1 MIMNVYNIKVKLRDL
16 VRGQLQDSLIINT
29 YLIMALRLFSTV
41 SGFIFWALAAQTMS
55 AQQVGLLSSAIAAS
69 TLLAGLSQLGLNYGL
84 VRYLG
89 HVNHPHRLLN
99 GVVGM
104 VAVVSLLLS
113 VLFLLT
119 LQIWSPALLSLQSD
133 LTSLLL
139 FVVLVISTSLLLV
152 FHWSFLARRRP
163 VFSLMTNAVQST
175 LAIILLLLFTLNQG
189 DYLNA
194 LSGYTLSMLIGL
206 GILWWG
212 FLPQTEQG
220 YRFRVVF
227 PSTFR
232 SPFSNYCLSNYL
244 IDQFEKLPAN
254 LLTLLVVNVLGPTV
268 GAYFFVV
275 WAITTGLAS
284 IVGSFALSLFTEG
297 ANKPKLVGIYARKMV
312 GVGLLFALTTAILT
326 TLVGPY
332 ILAIYG
338 TDYANNGTLLLALF
352 AFSLIPNLLVFIY
365 ISVLRVRHKMK
376 QLALISALDMALGLL
391 AVYCFMTFFGLI
403 GAGIG
408 WLLSRFVILIV
419 VSFLWLRDEPQLIT
433 DFK

>member
-1 MIMNVYNIKVKLRDL
+1 MIKANIERKITNL
-16 VRGQLQDSLIINT
+16 VGTQSYSLIINT
-29 YLIMALRLFSTV
+29 YLIMALRLFSTA
-41 SGFIFWALAAQTMS
+41 SGFIFWAIAAQTMS

-84 VRYLG
+84 VKYLG

-104 VAVVSLLLS
+104 VTVVSLLLS

-119 LQIWSPALLSLQSD
+119 LPISSPALLSLQRD
-133 LTSLLL
+133 LGTLLL
-139 FVVLVISTSLLLV
+139 FVALVMGTSLLLV

-163 VFSLMTNAVQST
+163 VFSLITNAIQST
-175 LAIILLLLFTLNQG
+175 LAIILLLLFTLNQS

-206 GILWWG
+206 AVLYLL
-212 FLPQTEQG
+212 FLPQTEEG

-244 IDQFEKLPAN
+244 IDQLQKLPDN

-297 ANKPKLVGIYARKMV
+297 ANKPKLVAIYARKMV
-312 GVGLLFALTTAILT
+312 IVGSLFTAVIAILAA
-326 TLVGPY
+326 LAGPY

-338 TDYANNGTLLLALF
+338 ADYANNGALLLALF
-352 AFSLIPNLLVFIY
+352 TFSLIPNLLVFIY
-365 ISVLRVRHKMK
+365 ISVLRVRNEMK
-376 QLALISALDMALGLL
+376 QLTLITALDMALGLL
-391 AVYCFMTFFGLI
+391 AVYWFMTSFGLI
-403 GAGIG
+403 GSGMG
-408 WLLSRFVILIV
+408 WLVSRFAILIYV
-419 VSFLWLRDEPQLIT
+419 IYVWRRDKPTEQSLASSL
-433 DFK
+433 